1 MDMSV
6 DLEWKNCHMLKGL
19 SDAKEST
26 LLLLERDPKGQSLL
40 ILTPCPPVL
49 TSTLSLTKQLK
60 GLF

>member
-1 MDMSV
+1 MSV
-6 DLEWKNCHMLKGL
+6 ALERKNCHMLQEL

-26 LLLLERDPKGQSLL
+26 LLLLERHPKGQSLL
-40 ILTPCPPVL
+40 IPPPCPPVL